1 MRKDNR
7 RSRLARRRIPYL
19 VCRCLPNGV
28 VTHLEAR
35 LLRELVNREIHPI
48 RCAESCK
55 RKYQKTMYIGDLCA
69 ETGHFW
75 WALKI
80 WRLGA
85 GLIEDK
91 DYEDWRYVWFDND
104 RVRLRDVISETECE
118 LLYRRCSQLW
128 RALGHPEYDW
138 WDDKMEYFT
147 STYNGV
153 CYYNLYVDKFSEFY
167 EHPIGE
173 WEKEMEAA
181 EAEQETAKLF
191 RDALGDNLPACSQD
205 FTEYWHDGPQW
216 EDFSWIT
223 YKHGEQHKYC

>member
-19 VCRCLPNGV
+19 VCRSLPNGV

-35 LLRELVNREIHPI
+35 LLRDLVNREIHPI

-55 RKYQKTMYIGDLCA
+55 RKYQKAMYIGDLCA

-138 WDDKMEYFT
+138 W
-147 STYNGV
+147 
-153 CYYNLYVDKFSEFY
+153 
-167 EHPIGE
+167 
-173 WEKEMEAA
+173 EKEMETA

-191 RDALGDNLPACSQD
+191 RDALGDNLPPCSQD